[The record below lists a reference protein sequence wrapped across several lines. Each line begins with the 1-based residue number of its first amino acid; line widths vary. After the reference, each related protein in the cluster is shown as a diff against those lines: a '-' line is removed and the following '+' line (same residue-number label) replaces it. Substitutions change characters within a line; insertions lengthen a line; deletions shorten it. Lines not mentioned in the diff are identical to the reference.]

1 MSEVV
6 FQLRRRI
13 GMKILLAFDGSRYSV
28 AAASFV
34 QALDIGSRGEVT
46 IVTVIPE
53 HVFLG
58 GHTLISLP
66 GGSAQLKIEVRQ
78 AQEDRALELL
88 SKASESLVPHGLKVE
103 TVVRRGSP
111 ADQIMKACRDIK
123 ADLAVLGFKGTSE
136 APEFLL
142 GSVAQKVMK
151 YAPCSVL
158 IAKKETKT
166 VSRVLAPLDGSRYS
180 DEVVQFLLEMPLP
193 HGAEVL
199 LMAVVQS
206 FAAAFVRTYTLDR
219 ERDRQI
225 LAELQKAE
233 EEAGERLMMAAEGE
247 FHKARYRVL
256 TTVTRGDPSREILR
270 EADRQDVDLIAL
282 GAKGLTGVRGF
293 LLGSVAQRVARYA
306 KCSVLIVRPS
316 RVYRGT
322 FVGKA

>member
-1 MSEVV
+1 
-6 FQLRRRI
+6 
-13 GMKILLAFDGSRYSV
+13 MKILLAVDASRYSKV
-28 AAASFV
+28 AIGLV
-34 QALDIGSRGEVT
+34 KALGIGRGAEVT
-46 IVTVIPE
+46 VLTVIPE

-58 GHTLISLP
+58 GHTLADLL
-66 GGSAQLKIEVRQ
+66 GRSAALRAQ
-78 AQEDRALELL
+78 AQKAGEQRALELL
-88 SKASESLVPHGLKVE
+88 SKASKSLGTRGVRVE
-103 TVVRRGSP
+103 TMVRRGSP
-111 ADQIMKACRDIK
+111 ADEIIKACRIIQ
-123 ADLAVLGFKGTSE
+123 ADLTIVGLKGTSE